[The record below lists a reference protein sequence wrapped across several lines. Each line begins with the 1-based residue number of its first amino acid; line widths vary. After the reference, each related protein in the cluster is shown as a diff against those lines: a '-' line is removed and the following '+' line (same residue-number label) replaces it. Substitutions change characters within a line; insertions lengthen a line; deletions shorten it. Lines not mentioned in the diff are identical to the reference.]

1 MYFCVAHLV
10 RDQTKR
16 GLDACTLSLTAV
28 ANAAIFGVMVLV
40 YNTVQRMQYT

>member
-1 MYFCVAHLV
+1 MYFCAAHLV

-16 GLDACTLSLTAV
+16 CLDAYTLSLTAV

>member
-1 MYFCVAHLV
+1 MYFCAAHLE

-16 GLDACTLSLTAV
+16 GLDAYTLSLTAV
-28 ANAAIFGVMVLV
+28 ANAPIFGVMVLV